1 MPENDDIQARK
12 DKVSG
17 WLNDKRIRMIIMC
30 VALALMMLMCVYFL
44 YNADKIM
51 SNPCLT
57 CEKELGMTCVKLGM
71 PTFG

>member
-1 MPENDDIQARK
+1 MTDEIQERK
-12 DKVSG
+12 DKIAAIT
-17 WLNDKRIRMIIMC
+17 NDKVIRMVIMGI
-30 VALALMMLMCVYFL
+30 ALVLMMVMCVYFL

>member
-1 MPENDDIQARK
+1 MTDEIQERK
-12 DKVSG
+12 DKIAAIT
-17 WLNDKRIRMIIMC
+17 NDKVIRMVIMGI
-30 VALALMMLMCVYFL
+30 ALVLMMVMCVYFL
-44 YNADKIM
+44 YNADQIM